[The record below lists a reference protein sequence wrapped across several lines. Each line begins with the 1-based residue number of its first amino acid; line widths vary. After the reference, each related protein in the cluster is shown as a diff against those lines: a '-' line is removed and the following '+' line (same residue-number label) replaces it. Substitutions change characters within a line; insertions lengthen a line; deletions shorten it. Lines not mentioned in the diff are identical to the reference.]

1 MAPRPAAARAAKEAF
16 ADVANVSGGRAR
28 ARFGARLGAE
38 HIYMEHM
45 TDCIS
50 IRKEGQKE
58 GGEISKASMIAP
70 AGVIGRA
77 HGDFSVLLPH
87 S

>member
-1 MAPRPAAARAAKEAF
+1 
-16 ADVANVSGGRAR
+16 
-28 ARFGARLGAE
+28 
-38 HIYMEHM
+38 MEHM